1 MFTQTVVVVVVVVV
15 FRLLSYYWERDLW
28 YLIRL
33 FTRSFIAKKLAC
45 WEIFLKAWCCLSD
58 WKFLR
63 KKILLLIPLF
73 YLRHFTN
80 KESEPVRPCQ
90 SMKNGMWIRLK
101 IDSPRGTESEKQ
113 QSPKADRSSPC
124 DIFLSRCMN
133 VVTSYPSYYSQRI
146 WARQADSGASCNLTY
161 LVCWTWILSE
171 ICLQSYI
178 WRIKDICIHHPRL
191 CIQAWPYRMLN
202 ICSGSCLLL
211 LLSTLHSL
219 IPPAFS
225 DKTWPFPLNVS
236 QLMLHVSLFYGL
248 SSCQPSSRGADRL

>member
-1 MFTQTVVVVVVVVV
+1 MFTQSVVVVVVVVV
-15 FRLLSYYWERDLW
+15 FRLLAYCWERDLW

-45 WEIFLKAWCCLSD
+45 WETFLKAWCCLSD

-113 QSPKADRSSPC
+113 QSPKADRSSPR

-133 VVTSYPSYYSQRI
+133 VVTSYPSSIIHKESGPDKQTRGPAII
-146 WARQADSGASCNLTY
+146 WLTWY
-161 LVCWTWILSE
+161 AGPEFCQKS
-171 ICLQSYI
+171 
-178 WRIKDICIHHPRL
+178 
-191 CIQAWPYRMLN
+191 A
-202 ICSGSCLLL
+202 CSLTFGE
-211 LLSTLHSL
+211 
-219 IPPAFS
+219 
-225 DKTWPFPLNVS
+225 
-236 QLMLHVSLFYGL
+236 
-248 SSCQPSSRGADRL
+248 